1 MASGKKMKTK
11 RSAAKRFSVTGTGR
25 IKRNA
30 SKRRHILTSKRRKVK
45 RHLRHDKMV
54 AGVDERA
61 MRRMLP
67 N

>member
-1 MASGKKMKTK
+1 MKTK